1 MSNDK
6 RKISSP
12 RVLQPPGW
20 KSPKGYSNGVA
31 ARGEVIVI
39 AGQVGWNEQEEFTSD
54 DFADQAAQALKNIV
68 AVLAEA
74 GSRPEHL
81 VRLTWYIADKHDY
94 LASRK
99 KLGDHYRQIIGD
111 HFPAMSVLEVKGFI
125 EDGARLEIEATAIVP
140 DQAGVPL
147 ALGVGELQA
156 KRWLS
161 GCCR

>member
-1 MSNDK
+1 LTIAIHRAQIALFGDPTHMILGQGAYPDSK
-6 RKISSP
+6 
-12 RVLQPPGW
+12 
-20 KSPKGYSNGVA
+20 KSLS
-31 ARGEVIVI
+31 
-39 AGQVGWNEQEEFTSD
+39 QEFIGCG
-54 DFADQAAQALKNIV
+54 FGDQAAQALKNIV

-81 VRLTWYIADKHDY
+81 VRLTWYIADKQDY

-99 KLGDHYRQIIGD
+99 KLGDHYRQIIGG
-111 HFPAMSVLEVKGFI
+111 HFPAMLVLEVKGFI